1 MNRPAAGRGGARG
14 FAKRSVALGPGL
26 IAGCAFVLIAWS
38 ARSGAAQVD
47 GKAGATSPV
56 ADPRE
61 GGDATVEITVVGG
74 PTDLQRIRSVIEPRA
89 FGGSAPRWSRVARFD
104 PMEILQAVHDSPSIV
119 VHAWVDTSDS
129 ARARLYF
136 AARSGERFLVRDV
149 ELTRGF
155 DEVERESLSNVLD
168 LSITAL
174 LENERAGLTRAEA
187 QEVLAARKQAAQS
200 TERDVPAV
208 PTPEPGPARAPL
220 PPAAIVSR
228 PAAGS
233 SRGFRVELR
242 AFYGAIAPGGG
253 LPIAHGPGLE
263 VALAGRADDRP
274 SMGAWLSGQYLWP
287 ARYSGASVG
296 ADLESIAARAGLE
309 VILPVSAARVSAR
322 LGVGADAVHVS
333 PRPGT
338 ADPSAMLT
346 PPRWSEALAFTGAI
360 GIRWTLGSRLLLGAA
375 VFADVL
381 PTVVDYDQAVGG
393 VSSAVISP
401 RRVRPG
407 LMVELG
413 IH

>member
-1 MNRPAAGRGGARG
+1 MNRPAAGRRGGRS
-14 FAKRSVALGPGL
+14 FPKKSVALGRRL
-26 IAGCAFVLIAWS
+26 ACFALVAVVWS
-38 ARSGAAQVD
+38 GGSGAAQVD
-47 GKAGATSPV
+47 GKARPTAPP
-56 ADPRE
+56 ADPGE
-61 GGDATVEITVVGG
+61 VGDPTVEITVVGG
-74 PTDLQRIRSVIEPRA
+74 PADLQRIRSVIEPRT
-89 FGGSAPRWSRVARFD
+89 FGGSAPRWGRVARFD
-104 PMEILQAVHDSPSIV
+104 PMEILQTVHDSPSIV
-119 VHAWVDTSDS
+119 VHAWVDTSDP

-174 LENERAGLTRAEA
+174 IENERAGLTRAEA
-187 QEVLAARKQAAQS
+187 QEVLVARKQAAQS
-200 TERDVPAV
+200 TQRDVPVV
-208 PTPEPGPARAPL
+208 PRPEPGPPRAQL
-220 PPAAIVSR
+220 PPAVIVGR
-228 PAAGS
+228 PAAGP
-233 SRGFRVELR
+233 SRGGRVELR

-253 LPIAHGPGLE
+253 LPIAHGPGLG
-263 VALAGRADDRP
+263 VALDGGADDRLA
-274 SMGAWLSGQYLWP
+274 MGVWLSGQYLWP
-287 ARYSGASVG
+287 VRYSGASVG
-296 ADLESIAARAGLE
+296 ADLESIAARGGLE

-322 LGVGADAVHVS
+322 FGVGADAVHVS

-338 ADPSAMLT
+338 GDPSAMLT
-346 PPRWSEALAFTGAI
+346 SPRWTEALAFTGAI
-360 GIRWTLGSRLLLGAA
+360 GVRWPLGSRLVLGAA
-375 VFADVL
+375 VFADLL